1 MNLILIASPAGGKG
15 AVAKL
20 LNEKYG
26 LIGVSAGELLRGV
39 DPETEI
45 GKMIRD
51 LQSKRILVSDEI
63 TNELIKNRLDKDD
76 IRIHGVMMDGY
87 PRRMEQVIAFEEM
100 AKELNIVIDK
110 VIYLKVSYETAL
122 KRTLGRRICP
132 ECKAT
137 YNILTDVNEPEKVG
151 ICDKCN
157 VPLVKRNDDNEESLK
172 AGIKFFNENT
182 TKVLEFYKNKGL
194 VVEIDANQDIEFIM
208 NDIEKA
214 LGLGEKND

>member
-15 AVAKL
+15 TVAKL

-39 DPETEI
+39 DPETEL
-45 GKMIRD
+45 GKQIRA
-51 LQSKRILVSDEI
+51 LQAKRILVSDEI
-63 TNELIKNRLDKDD
+63 TNEIIKDRLNKDD
-76 IRIHGVMMDGY
+76 IRKHGVIMDGY
-87 PRRMEQVIAFEEM
+87 PRRMEQVIAFEDMCE
-100 AKELNIVIDK
+100 ELNIVVDK
-110 VIYLKVSYETAL
+110 VIYLSVNYETAL

-132 ECKAT
+132 KCKST
-137 YNILTDVNEPEKVG
+137 YNVLTDVNEPEKG
-151 ICDKCN
+151 EICDKCN

-172 AGIKFFNENT
+172 AGLKFFNENT

-194 VVEIDANQDIEFIM
+194 VEEIDANQDIEFIM
-208 NDIEKA
+208 KDIDKA